1 MVPIYRPSLSRR
13 FMTER
18 GNDRRYHRSADSALK
33 AGGVL
38 WVPLGTGWT
47 ADAEAVARALKGGA

>member
-1 MVPIYRPSLSRR
+1 MQPIYNPSSKRR

-18 GNDRRYHRSADSALK
+18 ANVRRYHSSAASALK

-47 ADAEAVARALKGGA
+47 ADAEAVARAVKGGA